1 MGSEMCIRDSK
12 EAYSVV
18 KRGGIIHLHEVRADT
33 NPSQSYSEI
42 KTVAAKVGRVA
53 KVMNRT
59 RIKGY
64 SPGTSHFVVDI
75 RVT

>member
-1 MGSEMCIRDSK
+1 M
-12 EAYSVV
+12 V